1 MFSDIFMITGS
12 GLIDPILAIFIKENL
27 TGGTIF
33 AAGFASM
40 LFLAT
45 KSCVQLPFSR
55 YVDKSDNKLR
65 WLLIG
70 SFISVVVPLMYI
82 FIDSVTLMYALQII
96 AGVGSGLAY
105 PTWLSL
111 WSLNLDRNHESYE
124 WSLYSTSVG
133 IGTALTGALGGFLA
147 TYAGFKV
154 TFLVVSFLALIGC
167 LLLFAL
173 ANHRS
178 FISRWSFGLLKKS
191 RK

>member
-1 MFSDIFMITGS
+1 MITGS

-27 TGGTIF
+27 AGGTIF

-45 KSCVQLPFSR
+45 KSFVQLPFSR
-55 YVDKSDNKLR
+55 YVDRSDNKLR

-82 FIDSVTLMYALQII
+82 FIDNVTLMYGLQILSGI
-96 AGVGSGLAY
+96 GSGLAY

-133 IGTALTGALGGFLA
+133 IGMAFTGALGGFLA
-147 TYAGFKV
+147 TYVGFRV
-154 TFLVVSFLALIGC
+154 TFLLVSLLALIGC
-167 LLLFAL
+167 LLLL
-173 ANHRS
+173 GLTNHRS
-178 FISRWSFGLLKKS
+178 FISRWSFGLTKKS

>member
-1 MFSDIFMITGS
+1 MITGS

-27 TGGTIF
+27 SGGTIF

-45 KSCVQLPFSR
+45 KSFVQLPFSR
-55 YVDKSDNKLR
+55 YVDRSDNKLK

-70 SFISVVVPLMYI
+70 SFISVLIPLAYI
-82 FIDSVTLMYALQII
+82 FIDSVTLMYALQIL
-96 AGVGSGLAY
+96 AGIGSGLAY

-133 IGTALTGALGGFLA
+133 IGTALTGAVGGFLA
-147 TYAGFKV
+147 TYVGFKV
-154 TFLVVSFLALIGC
+154 TFLVVSCLVFIGF

-173 ANHRS
+173 SNHRS
-178 FISRWSFGLLKKS
+178 FVSRWSFGVPRKKS
-191 RK
+191 LSK